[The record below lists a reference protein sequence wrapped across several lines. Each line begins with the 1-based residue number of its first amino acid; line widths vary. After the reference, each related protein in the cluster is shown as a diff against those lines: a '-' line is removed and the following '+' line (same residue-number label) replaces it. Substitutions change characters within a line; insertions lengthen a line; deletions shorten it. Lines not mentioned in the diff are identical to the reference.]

1 MEPWIRK
8 LENELSEPHEEGADF
23 RLQRLLA
30 SASSQ
35 VTQYLERRS
44 KNQTAEQQVTS
55 AAVVEDG
62 NIGYM
67 LLTVVDDEPQ
77 AALLDA
83 PEDSVPT
90 EEELA
95 EYLEAV
101 VPQKEVREA
110 WREPKEFYEQFN
122 LFNSINIPARHKA
135 SLKDEV
141 RLSPANLE
149 LLMDVHRVLSA
160 HTEKLQK
167 AVADLFN
174 RATRLQDEFR
184 DQAYRTAEVI
194 PKIDAVIGNDE
205 EPSDNG
211 SMYGTAQIDD
221 RLEQV
226 RKRQDAINARYES
239 LRRKMNSVGTNEL
252 SEKEASYVEE
262 LQTMDS
268 SVDKSN
274 RTLTGDVDGSEVPA
288 WQRLNKVKELQKTL
302 AKQVEDT
309 QKEAQ
314 EEQARATS
322 VKVPSHSRRQENEHI
337 QELLQRNTALVDAA
351 SARLRS
357 LGVAIP
363 SEPSSQVL

>member
-8 LENELSEPHEEGADF
+8 LENELSEPHAEGADF

-35 VTQYLERRS
+35 VTQYLERRPTS
-44 KNQTAEQQVTS
+44 NAGGEEVTS
-55 AAVVEDG
+55 VAVVEDG
-62 NIGYM
+62 NVGYM
-67 LLTVVDDEPQ
+67 LLTTVNDEPQ
-77 AALLDA
+77 AAILDA
-83 PEDSVPT
+83 PEDGIPT

-95 EYLEAV
+95 AYLEEV

-122 LFNSINIPARHKA
+122 LFNSINIPARHRA
-135 SLKDEV
+135 SLNDEV

-184 DQAYRTAEVI
+184 DQVYRTAEVI

-205 EPSDNG
+205 EPSENG
-211 SMYGTAQIDD
+211 SLYGSAQIDD

-226 RKRQDAINARYES
+226 RKRQDAINARYEG
-239 LRRKMNSVGTNEL
+239 LRRKMNSIGSTDL
-252 SEKEASYVEE
+252 SEKEANYVEE

-268 SVDKSN
+268 SVDKAN
-274 RTLTGDVDGSEVPA
+274 RTLTDDVDGSEIPA
-288 WQRLNKVKELQKTL
+288 WQRLNKLKELQKKL
-302 AKQVEDT
+302 VKQVEDT

-314 EEQARATS
+314 EEQARAAG
-322 VKVPSHSRRQENEHI
+322 VKVPSHSRRQENEYV

-351 SARLRS
+351 TTRLRS
-357 LGVAIP
+357 LGISIP
-363 SEPSSQVL
+363 VEDGN

>member
-8 LENELSEPHEEGADF
+8 LENELSEPHAEGADF
-23 RLQRLLA
+23 RLQRLLS

-35 VTQYLERRS
+35 VTQHLERRS
-44 KNQTAEQQVTS
+44 TAGQHVTS
-55 AAVVEDG
+55 AVVVEDG
-62 NIGYM
+62 NVGYI
-67 LLTVVDDEPQ
+67 LLTTVNDEPQ
-77 AALLDA
+77 AAVLDA
-83 PEDSVPT
+83 PEDGIPT
-90 EEELA
+90 DEELA
-95 EYLEAV
+95 GYLEGD

-122 LFNSINIPARHKA
+122 LLNSINIPARHKA

-184 DQAYRTAEVI
+184 DQVYRTAEVI

-211 SMYGTAQIDD
+211 SMYGSAQIDD

-239 LRRKMNSVGTNEL
+239 LRRKMNSIGSTEL
-252 SEKEASYVEE
+252 SEKEANYVEE

-274 RTLTGDVDGSEVPA
+274 RKLTDDVDGSEVPA
-288 WQRLNKVKELQKTL
+288 WQRLDKLKELHKTL

-309 QKEAQ
+309 QQEAQ
-314 EEQARATS
+314 EEQTRTAS
-322 VKVPSHSRRQENEHI
+322 VRVPSHSRRQENEYI

-351 SARLRS
+351 TTRLRS
-357 LGVAIP
+357 LGISIP
-363 SEPSSQVL
+363 AESGN